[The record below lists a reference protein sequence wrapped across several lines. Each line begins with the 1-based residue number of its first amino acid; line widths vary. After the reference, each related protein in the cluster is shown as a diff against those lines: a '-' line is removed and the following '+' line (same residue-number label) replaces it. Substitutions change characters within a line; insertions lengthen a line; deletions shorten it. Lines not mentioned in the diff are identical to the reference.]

1 MPTIPER
8 MKQALAHHQ
17 AGRLA
22 EAEAIYRDV
31 LHEDPRQPHALH
43 LLGVI
48 AHQAG
53 RHREALD
60 LIGRALAA
68 GPHPVFLSNL
78 SAVHL
83 ALRQFDQAAAAALE
97 AIRLN
102 PAFADAHNN
111 LGVALREL
119 GRLAEA
125 EAAFRAA
132 LQCNPRHADARSN
145 LGAALH
151 RQGRLPEALA
161 VLREAVRLAP
171 SHAQSHNDLGGVLLA
186 RGETEEAA
194 GRLREAL
201 RLDPTCSDAH
211 NNLGV
216 ALRDMGR
223 IDEAMSYFREV
234 LRLKPDSPTAHNNIG
249 FTLEAQGHP
258 CEALAEFQEALRL
271 EPNNSMAL
279 LALSALSLAD
289 HYDFTDDE
297 LGRLEALASRP
308 DLPDDERSRVHFA
321 LARAGDR
328 AGAHG
333 EAFAH
338 YRRGNELRKATTALA
353 GITYDAAAHCRLVDQ
368 LASVF
373 TPDWFEQHRSFG
385 SDSELPVFVVGM
397 MRSGTTLAEQILAS
411 HPRVFGAGE
420 LSEVGRLVGALPG
433 LIPGGR
439 AYPECLAGLDTA
451 TARGLAE
458 RHLTRLH
465 ELGGGA
471 ARVID
476 KQPFNFQHLGV
487 IATLFPRA
495 RVIHCRRDPID
506 TCLSCFVQYFGK
518 PHPFALDLAHLGH
531 YYREYERLMAH
542 WRRVLPV
549 PVFELHYEELTA
561 DQEAVSRRL
570 VEFCGL
576 EWDERCLR
584 FHETRRPVRTAS
596 TLQVR
601 RPMYRTSVGRWK
613 RYEAQ
618 LGPLLD
624 ALGLS
629 GPGAAVIGAEPTSPP
644 RPQP

>member
-17 AGRLA
+17 AGRQA
-22 EAEAIYRDV
+22 EAEAIYRAV
-31 LHEDPRQPHALH
+31 LLEEPRQPHALH

-53 RHREALD
+53 RHREAVD

-68 GPHPVFLSNL
+68 GGPHPVFHSNL
-78 SAVHL
+78 SAVYL
-83 ALRQFDQAAAAALE
+83 ALRQFEEAVIHAREAL
-97 AIRLN
+97 RLN
-102 PAFADAHNN
+102 PSFADAHNN

-119 GRLAEA
+119 GRLVEA
-125 EAAFRAA
+125 EAAFRGA
-132 LQCNPRHADARSN
+132 LHCNPRHADARSN

-171 SHAQSHNDLGGVLLA
+171 LHAQTHNDLGGVLLA
-186 RGETEEAA
+186 RGDTEEAA
-194 GRLREAL
+194 SYLREAL
-201 RLDPTCSDAH
+201 RLDPACSDAH

-216 ALRDMGR
+216 ALRDLGR
-223 IDEAMSYFREV
+223 IDEAMGHFREV
-234 LRLKPDSPTAHNNIG
+234 LRLKPDSPTARNNIG

-258 CEALAEFQEALRL
+258 GEALAEFQEALRL

-297 LGRLEALASRP
+297 LGRLAILAARP
-308 DLPDDERSRVHFA
+308 DLPGDERSRVHFA
-321 LARAGDR
+321 LARAKDR
-328 AGAHG
+328 AGAHD
-333 EAFAH
+333 EAFTH
-338 YRRGNELRKATTALA
+338 YRRGNELRKAAAALS
-353 GITYDAAAHCRLVDQ
+353 GFTYDPAAHRRLVDQ
-368 LASVF
+368 LAAVF
-373 TPDWFEQHRSFG
+373 TPDWFEQTRSFG
-385 SDSELPVFVVGM
+385 SESEVPVFVVGM

-411 HPRVFGAGE
+411 HPQVFGAGE
-420 LSEVGRLVGALPG
+420 LSEVGRLVGALPA
-433 LIPGGR
+433 LVPGGR
-439 AYPECLAGLDTA
+439 AYPECLDALDAA
-451 TARGLAE
+451 TARSLAE
-458 RHLTRLH
+458 RHLRRLG
-465 ELGGGA
+465 ELGGAA

-476 KQPFNFQHLGV
+476 KQPFNFQHLGL

-495 RVIHCRRDPID
+495 RIVHCRRDPID
-506 TCLSCFVQYFGK
+506 TCVSCFVQYFGK
-518 PHPFALDLAHLGH
+518 PHPFALDLTHLGH

-549 PVFELHYEELTA
+549 PVFELRYEELTA

-613 RYEAQ
+613 RYESH
-618 LGPLLD
+618 LGPLLE
-624 ALGLS
+624 AMGH
-629 GPGAAVIGAEPTSPP
+629 P
-644 RPQP
+644 